1 MSADWLHPEGGCVCY
16 SVRQQSSSCWCWS
29 CVNPVSSKIRR
40 SFPVCSHVCTSRQS
54 LANELECLCA
64 LWLYRKIHFTK
75 CLRPVS
81 QLAINDQS
89 KSILNLCDLLKRA
102 FFLKSAVHDVT
113 KCTYSSPWLVPTSVL
128 PALRH
133 SNVHFCSLVP
143 FKYIKQRFTEVKQE
157 AFLQDAVNSGLSMLI
172 SWAAVLVMWVC
183 SLRSF
188 CGKWG
193 GVYNG
198 LQRSTKWSVC
208 ITQNLSTSQV

>member
-1 MSADWLHPEGGCVCY
+1 MCY

-64 LWLYRKIHFTK
+64 LWLYRKIPFTK

-81 QLAINDQS
+81 RLARNDQS
-89 KSILNLCDLLKRA
+89 PSLTSVTCSSVH
-102 FFLKSAVHDVT
+102 FLKSAVHDVT
-113 KCTYSSPWLVPTSVL
+113 KGTYSSPRLVPTSVL

-143 FKYIKQRFTEVKQE
+143 FKYIKQSEAGSVFAGCCKQR
-157 AFLQDAVNSGLSMLI
+157 AKYADFQS
-172 SWAAVLVMWVC
+172 C
-183 SLRSF
+183 SFGHVRLFPLFS

-208 ITQNLSTSQV
+208 ITQNLSTSKV